1 MSDLRSIF
9 SEYKS
14 GKMDKHQY
22 IANMHKKH
30 LTLFEYA
37 DYLKETDIE
46 SIHVDEN
53 DIYVVLRES
62 GIKLYVDRYDSRFI
76 PIEILNFHSFDPIE
90 KDLIY
95 KLAEKSK
102 TIFDVGGNIGW
113 YTLNFSLLSGVDKV
127 HTFEPIPRT
136 FDFLKRHVAFNN
148 IDNVII
154 NNFALSDRQ
163 GISEFYWSEKETGSS
178 SMRNIQ
184 DRESVNKVECKLET
198 LDQYVKENN
207 CVVDM
212 IKCDVE
218 GSELFVFEGGRKTIQ
233 RDKPFVFTEMLRKWS
248 AKFDY
253 HPNDIIYLF
262 SELGYLCFAYVGTEL
277 KKFDQIEEDTIPT
290 NYFFLHND
298 KHKEVINNLGLR

>member
-218 GSELFVFEGGRKTIQ
+218 GSELFVFKGGKKTIE
-233 RDKPFVFTEMLRKWS
+233 RDKPFIFTEMLRKWS

-253 HPNDIIYLF
+253 HPNDIILF
-262 SELGYLCFAYVGTEL
+262 FGGIGYRCFAYMDNGLEE
-277 KKFDQIEEDTIPT
+277 FDSIDEKTKPT

-298 KHKEVINNLGLR
+298 KHKNIINSLGFL